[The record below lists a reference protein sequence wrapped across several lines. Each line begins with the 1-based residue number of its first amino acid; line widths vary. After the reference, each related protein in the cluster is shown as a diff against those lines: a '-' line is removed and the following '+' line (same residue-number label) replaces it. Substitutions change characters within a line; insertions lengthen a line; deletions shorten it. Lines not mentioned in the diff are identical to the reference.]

1 MNETRQESSMKNRAI
16 ADPWGKELTFT
27 QFEKSCEK
35 YPHRPAIIYLGQ
47 SFSYIKLKDLIDR
60 FATSL
65 SQLGIEKG
73 NKVMIYVSNSVQWI
87 ITFFGIQ
94 KIGAVA
100 VPVPPIYTSYEIEY
114 MINDSGAETIVCL
127 DTNFGYVKEIF
138 PKTCLKRVIITN
150 LVDLLP
156 FWKRTVG
163 FLFDKVPRGKVEKGK
178 EVYSFKAMLNTPAKI
193 IDVDIDPM
201 KDLAYILYTG
211 GTTGFPKGVPGN
223 HIGMTS
229 YVRDIMEDVSSG
241 YLQEGNDTY
250 IAINPLF
257 HIMALG
263 LFIAIGLNSGN
274 TTLLMPIPQVDAIL
288 QTIQKY
294 RVRWFL
300 GVPALY
306 RMILENDRLDQYN
319 LNSLKYCYCG
329 GDVLPIEVFKRWK
342 ERFHIPIHQVYGSTE
357 AGHVTY
363 SRLNKDPGLLSIG
376 VPLKSRRCQV
386 VDPDTLE
393 PVPIGETGELLVTSD
408 YTLKHYW
415 NKPEETSRSYVEL
428 KNEIYYRMGD
438 YVRQD
443 EKGEI
448 YYVERSA
455 DIIKYKAY
463 RVSASEIEAILQD
476 HPTVIGACVVG
487 VPDPKVGERIK
498 AMVVLKEDARGV
510 DASELIK
517 WCRERLAPYK
527 IPQYIEF
534 RDMLPKSKVGKL
546 LRREI
551 REEERRRL
559 TKGEKAIKV

>member
-1 MNETRQESSMKNRAI
+1 MNGKALKNSLEN
-16 ADPWGKELTFT
+16 ELTFT
-27 QFEKSCEK
+27 RFDQMCEK
-35 YPHRPAIIYLGQ
+35 YPDRPAIIYLGEK
-47 SFSYIKLKDLIDR
+47 FTYARLRNLIDR
-60 FATSL
+60 FASAL
-65 SQLGIEKG
+65 LDLGIGKG
-73 NKVMIYVSNSVQWI
+73 DKVMIYISNSIQWV
-87 ITFFGIQ
+87 ITFFSIQ
-94 KIGAVA
+94 KIGAIA
-100 VPVPPIYTSYEIEY
+100 VPVPPIYTSFEIEY

-138 PKTCLKRVIITN
+138 PKTCLKRVIVTN

-156 FWKRTVG
+156 LWKRAVG
-163 FLFDKVPRGKVEKGK
+163 FLFDKIPNGIVKKDEKVYFFKDLIKQTPEK
-178 EVYSFKAMLNTPAKI
+178 LN
-193 IDVDIDPM
+193 VEIDPWN
-201 KDLAYILYTG
+201 DLSYILYTG

-223 HIGMTS
+223 HAGMTS
-229 YVRDIMEDVSSG
+229 YVRDIMEDVAGG
-241 YLQEGNDTY
+241 YIEEGKDTY

-263 LFIAIGLNSGN
+263 LFVAIGLNYGN
-274 TTLLMPIPQVDAIL
+274 STIIMPVPQVDAIL
-288 QTIQKY
+288 RVIEKY
-294 RVRWFL
+294 RIRWLL

-306 RMILENDRLDQYN
+306 RMILENDRLGQYD
-319 LNSLKYCYCG
+319 LSSLRYCYCG

-342 ERFHIPIHQVYGSTE
+342 EHLGIPIHQVYGSTE

-363 SRLNKDPGLLSIG
+363 SRLNKDPELMSIG
-376 VPLKSRRCQV
+376 LPLRSRQCKV
-386 VDPDTLE
+386 VDPDNLE
-393 PVPIGETGELLVTSD
+393 PVPVGEIGELLVTSD
-408 YTLKHYW
+408 YTIKNYW
-415 NKPEETSRSYVEL
+415 KKPEETSRSYVEIDG
-428 KNEIYYRMGD
+428 KIYYRMGD

-443 EKGEI
+443 ERGEI
-448 YYVERSA
+448 YYIERSA

-463 RVSASEIEAILQD
+463 RVSASEIEAVLQD

-487 VPDPKVGERIK
+487 VPDVRVGERIK

-510 DASELIK
+510 DASKLIK

-551 REEERRRL
+551 REEERRRM